1 MIRMIKLNR
10 VEIALG
16 PVQLS
21 VRYAAT
27 TPDNIQIISIIIIVI
42 TFIATNIIVIVITI
56 MMEMEKSPI
65 RPLSGEQHGL

>member
-56 MMEMEKSPI
+56 MMEMKKNPI
-65 RPLSGEQHGL
+65 RPLSGVQHGL

>member
-56 MMEMEKSPI
+56 MMEKEKSPI

>member
-27 TPDNIQIISIIIIVI
+27 SPDNIQIISIIIIVI

-56 MMEMEKSPI
+56 MKKSPI